1 MADTES
7 KPDSGVIDA
16 LNALYVS
23 TLTAAEQIKR
33 LKVRFKV
40 RYRYCRLVEMLHDM
54 LMCGCCHNVK
64 HDGHKVGECVK
75 CWSICVLHKIE
86 GLDGEATSRIGDVGM
101 TDAVKSALE
110 MVLTELRSVFNSAQ
124 DVTDAAKFD
133 HPTAKL
139 AGEIQCAAGKHIE
152 CVKAHLRQIE
162 DLGANY
168 LVTLV

>member
-23 TLTAAEQIKR
+23 CLTAAEQIKR

-40 RYRYCRLVEMLHDM
+40 RYRYCRLVEMLHEM
-54 LMCGCCHNVK
+54 LVCGCCHNVK
-64 HDGHKVGECVK
+64 ENGHKTGECVK

-86 GLDGEATSRIGDVGM
+86 SLGGEAESRIHQLGM
-101 TDAVKSALE
+101 TDAVKDALGI
-110 MVLTELRSVFNSAQ
+110 VLAELHEVYAYAGNVIA
-124 DVTDAAKFD
+124 AAKDD